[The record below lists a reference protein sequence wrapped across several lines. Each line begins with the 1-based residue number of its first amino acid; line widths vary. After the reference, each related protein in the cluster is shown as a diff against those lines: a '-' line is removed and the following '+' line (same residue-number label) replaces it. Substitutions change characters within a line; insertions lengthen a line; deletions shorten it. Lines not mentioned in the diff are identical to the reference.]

1 MPLALCASSHIF
13 LSQDGNM
20 KLTEGKADI
29 TFEGYVYEWPVH
41 ACGTHVA
48 ERVFF
53 PQRTR
58 IS

>member
-1 MPLALCASSHIF
+1 
-13 LSQDGNM
+13 M
-20 KLTEGKADI
+20 KSTEGKADI